1 MTQADQWGHW
11 RPQFQ
16 PGEETKRVR
25 AWYRRVAC
33 PSCSA
38 AIGRVCRSA
47 AGHPTDHHRSRR
59 DAAGPLPYEEWRKEG
74 LFQTPRPRTR
84 PSILEDSHKAR
95 GRFNIDEPL
104 GDAVAIVSQVLAD
117 RLGIGLGDD
126 TTIDRL
132 DDAARTLVLARG
144 PIGSA
149 DLVTVLAVQV
159 GILAGVIAGRHSTP
173 ETVNHGRLAEH
184 GTHDELIAARGRY
197 AAMFDAQAAQY
208 APTASIPNPAAP
220 TAADPV

>member
-16 PGEETKRVR
+16 SGEEAKRVR

-59 DAAGPLPYEEWRKEG
+59 DAAGPLPYEEWRREG
-74 LFQTPRPRTR
+74 LFQTPGPRTL

-95 GRFNIDEPL
+95 GQFNIDEPL
-104 GDAVAIVSQVLAD
+104 GDAVAIVSHVLAD
-117 RLGIGLGDD
+117 RLGIGLGDGP
-126 TTIDRL
+126 TIDRL
-132 DDAARTLVLARG
+132 DYAARTLVLARG

-159 GILAGVIAGRHSTP
+159 GILAGVIAGPHSTP
-173 ETVNHGRLAEH
+173 ETVYANLVREHVNLARQQRD
-184 GTHDELIAARGRY
+184 TQK
-197 AAMFDAQAAQY
+197 DA
-208 APTASIPNPAAP
+208 SE
-220 TAADPV
+220 